1 MGDGFD
7 DLQGQI
13 VGSLASGLGLQ
24 EYYALY
30 TNTLCQGNFTS
41 TAADAD
47 VDISACYTYSQQGD
61 GGVSPPLFFFLPPF
75 PPRLWITF
83 F

>member
-61 GGVSPPLFFFLPPF
+61 GGVFLFSLPTPLPSGSLFSN
-75 PPRLWITF
+75 R
-83 F
+83 